1 MPSIQ
6 KLQEELGE
14 RDDVLILAMNT
25 GDDTKK
31 VVADYWKKEGFTFDA
46 VLDPKGKERENAS
59 SLGLMASPTNIVV
72 DKDGK
77 VTYASVGFDEDQ
89 IRLYL
94 GL

>member
-1 MPSIQ
+1 LPSIQ
-6 KLQEELGE
+6 KLQEELAD
-14 RDDVLILAMNT
+14 RDDVIILAMNT
-25 GDDTKK
+25 GQDSEK

-46 VLDPKGKERENAS
+46 VLDPPGKESDNARA
-59 SLGLMASPTNIVV
+59 LGLKASPTNIVV